1 MRRTCCLALVAALA
15 AATPGC
21 NEYELRGNEYL
32 EVFEQTPSTAVDIL
46 FVVDNSPSMVH
57 EHTAVVQG
65 FGAFINEVME
75 SDSDF
80 HIGVTTTDMETNE
93 GGLLLGSPNYIT
105 TEDSDYGYGFM
116 QMIEAVGVDGSGW
129 EKGLGAAKKALFD
142 APAGFGDTENT
153 GFMRYDADLAIVVVS
168 DENDCSDEGNLPH
181 MDQEECYTMDEK
193 LVPVV
198 DYINAFQ
205 GLKPDSYD
213 VTFSAIVG
221 PEIAEGCDDTK
232 PGFRYLAVAQEL
244 EGLRGDICQNDW
256 SGMMGELGLI
266 ASGLNTFFVLQ
277 APPDLETVEIT
288 VDEVA
293 IEQDVEE
300 LQGWSYRTE
309 DNAIYFWG
317 DAIPPRGSEVVIH
330 YWTAAS

>member
-1 MRRTCCLALVAALA
+1 MRRTSCLAVAVAFA
-15 AATPGC
+15 WAATGC

-32 EVFEQTPSTAVDIL
+32 EVFEQTPSVAVDIL

-65 FGAFINEVME
+65 FGAFISEVME

-93 GGLLLGSPNYIT
+93 GGLLLGNPNYIS
-105 TEDSDYGYGFM
+105 TEDADYAYEFM
-116 QMIEAVGVDGSGW
+116 QKIEAVGVDGSGW
-129 EKGLGAAKKALFD
+129 EKGLGAAKQALFD
-142 APAGFGDTENT
+142 SPAGFGDTENS

-181 MDQEECYTMDEK
+181 NDQQECYTMDEK

-198 DYINAFQ
+198 DYINAYA
-205 GLKPDSYD
+205 GLKPETYD

-221 PEIAEGCDDTK
+221 PEIAEGCEDTK
-232 PGFRYLAVAQEL
+232 PGFRYLTVAQEM

-256 SGMMGELGLI
+256 SDMMGELGLI
-266 ASGLNTFFVLQ
+266 ATGLNTFFVLQ
-277 APPDLETVEIT
+277 AAPDVETVEVT
-288 VDEVA
+288 VDEVP
-293 IEQDVEE
+293 VEYDPDE
-300 LQGWSYRTE
+300 LDGWSYRAE
-309 DNAIYFWG
+309 DTAIYFWG
-317 DAIPPRGSEVVIH
+317 DGVPPRDSEVVIH